1 MTSRGLIAFADA
13 RVPRYTS
20 YPTATQFGPLDEATY
35 RGWLRAAVRPADTLS
50 LYVHVPFCRNLCWY
64 CGCLTR
70 PTRSEPRIDTYAE
83 ALLMEAALLSA
94 SLPSHAGISHL
105 HLGGGTP
112 SILGPERLRTL
123 MQRLHA
129 AFGFHPDAEIAIE
142 LDPRYVSDELAATLA
157 AIGVTRVSL
166 GVQDITPE
174 VQAAI
179 GRIQPA
185 AQVAEAVARLRRA
198 GMASINLD
206 LMYGLPR
213 QTAAHVETT
222 ARFAAGLKPARV
234 AVFGYAHV
242 PWMRTHQKAIDA
254 AALPGAE
261 ARLEQA
267 ECAER
272 VLCAEGYQALGLD
285 HFARPDDPLAGAA
298 RAGTLRRNFQ
308 GYTTDRAGV
317 LLGLGASSIG
327 TLPSGFAQNDTRE
340 AEYRTAVLAGRLPV
354 VRGCAV
360 TAEDRLR
367 AGMIERLMCDFALD
381 LDALAQSGA
390 EAAAIVAEARERFA
404 PLQRDGLVAVR
415 DGWLRVTPEGRR
427 FVRQA
432 AACFDAYLHPGG
444 GVPRHAV
451 AV

>member
-1 MTSRGLIAFADA
+1 M
-13 RVPRYTS
+13 PRYTS
-20 YPTATQFGPLDEATY
+20 YPTAAQFGPLDETTY
-35 RGWLRAAVRPADTLS
+35 RGWLRTAIRPSDTLS

-70 PTRSEPRIDTYAE
+70 PTRSDPRIDGYAE
-83 ALLMEAALLSA
+83 TLLAEVALLSA
-94 SLPSHAGISHL
+94 ALPAHAGVSHL

-112 SILGPERLRTL
+112 SILGSERLRTL
-123 MQRLHA
+123 MQALRA
-129 AFGFHPDAEIAIE
+129 AFGIRPGAEIAIE
-142 LDPRYVSDELAATLA
+142 LDPRYTSEELVGTLA
-157 AIGVTRVSL
+157 EIGFNRVSL
-166 GVQDITPE
+166 GVQDISPE

-185 AQVAEAVARLRRA
+185 EQVAAAVGRLRQA
-198 GMASINLD
+198 GLRSINLD

-213 QTAAHVETT
+213 QTAAHVESTS
-222 ARFAAGLKPARV
+222 RFAAGLQPERV

-272 VLCAEGYQALGLD
+272 TLCAEGYQALGLD
-285 HFARPDDPLAGAA
+285 HFARPDDPLALAA

-308 GYTTDRAGV
+308 GYTTDAAEV
-317 LLGLGASSIG
+317 VLGLGVSSIG
-327 TLPSGFAQNDTRE
+327 TLPAGFAQNDTRE

-354 VRGCAV
+354 VRGRAV
-360 TAEDRLR
+360 SDEDRLR
-367 AGMIERLMCDFALD
+367 ARMIERLMCDFALD
-381 LDALAQSGA
+381 LDAIAAADPAS
-390 EAAAIVAEARERFA
+390 AAIVAEAREKLA
-404 PLQRDGLVAVR
+404 PLAADGLVGLEGGR
-415 DGWLRVTPEGRR
+415 LRVTPDGRR

-432 AACFDAYLHPGG
+432 AACFDAYLRPEAAGT
-444 GVPRHAV
+444 RHAV